1 MVFSPFNVAVSNR
14 SFCLSAFGWFL
25 KTTTTLPRA
34 PGSQLPPRTPSPPR
48 RTRHAMSHP
57 VTADDPEAIRITP
70 GFLRHEL
77 TKWDRGEPTAPKQR
91 PSYFWAP
98 QETSLKPPRRA
109 GANHPTFQL
118 TLTREEI
125 DDDFAEIN
133 RALRGD
139 PAHGDFSEIE
149 SDVGSAVEQ
158 QGAGAQNPLV
168 HVASMLAKLDANSP
182 LLVNCKRTLCQL
194 LATSERF
201 LLQGVLA
208 SLHKL
213 SASPLVLTHCQVYT
227 LEGIEG
233 IEKEN

>member
-1 MVFSPFNVAVSNR
+1 
-14 SFCLSAFGWFL
+14 
-25 KTTTTLPRA
+25 
-34 PGSQLPPRTPSPPR
+34 
-48 RTRHAMSHP
+48 MSHP

-139 PAHGDFSEIE
+139 PAP
-149 SDVGSAVEQ
+149 SA
-158 QGAGAQNPLV
+158 
-168 HVASMLAKLDANSP
+168 
-182 LLVNCKRTLCQL
+182 
-194 LATSERF
+194 
-201 LLQGVLA
+201 
-208 SLHKL
+208 
-213 SASPLVLTHCQVYT
+213 
-227 LEGIEG
+227 
-233 IEKEN
+233 